1 MPKYRVSDPNTGV
14 TLQLEGDSPP
24 TEAELVEIF
33 SKYQKPAAPAP
44 APAQPRAAAPEAAIP
59 SRRLP
64 AIGNVGD
71 RATGFRQQVEETGM
85 TPQERQASVRGFAGF
100 TGSLLAGPVLGSLVR
115 GAGTAF
121 PVLQR
126 FTTPLAT
133 SLETGGFRTGLPATT
148 SRTTRAVVS
157 GAGGAGAAGG
167 GALVTDPEAVTEAA
181 AVGTLLPQV
190 LPPAAKVLAKGGGA
204 VVDALSGRTPDIRAN
219 ELIRTAANNEVNAL
233 RQAIASR
240 QIPMRDAQ
248 PDVPVS
254 RLIADLDMPV
264 LQALLARAEQ
274 RDPQQVVNAFRKR
287 ESQDIVNE
295 LTRIAGGPTAETAR
309 AARETAKE
317 SLSEL
322 TGRIREESLGKARET
337 GKVVPKLERIAV
349 EARAASKEAT
359 DTVRR
364 LSNAVNKSDDWAQ
377 NWVTRSRMVEQEGGG
392 FAREYG
398 RGIGEPGVRL
408 PARGEQRY
416 TYPGQ
421 LAMSGRQTTVGGP
434 FERQVIDEGGVIA
447 GRISKAAEKSV
458 REGARAR
465 AAEATLRMK
474 TQRGEVPITV
484 GKLTSA
490 VNSALNKPDIAANS
504 QATAALNRIN
514 NMLVDRGMET
524 GIIDPADVY
533 AIRKWGV
540 SSVIDELN
548 PGADAKAKKML
559 TAKVLSEI
567 KTAFDESIEN
577 AGGKEFANY
586 LRSFERGMSDIT
598 GMELADNIRK
608 LYAKGTPESKQQIID
623 LVRGESPDVIEDLF
637 GSGRYQISKEM
648 AKDMPFLTKL
658 ADTLNLDRKAVEQAA
673 AGRAALTEAEG
684 KASVRVRLPF
694 LTRAS
699 TTVNEVVAGL
709 EKKMKAETMDVLIR
723 AAQSG
728 REFNRVLNQIPA
740 RERNVF
746 LKQFKNAES
755 WNKFAGQVAQAA
767 QVQVTS
773 RAAKDYQEAPV
784 MMNSLAPSAVNQLR
798 P

>member
-1 MPKYRVSDPNTGV
+1 MPTY
-14 TLQLEGDSPP
+14 LIEGKKVK
-24 TEAELVEIF
+24 TEKPLTEVEIDEIA
-33 SKYQKPAAPAP
+33 SSIKAPVAA
-44 APAQPRAAAPEAAIP
+44 QTEIP
-59 SRRLP
+59 QRRMPSL
-64 AIGNVGD
+64 ADVGD
-71 RATGFRQQVEETGM
+71 RATGFRAQVAETGM
-85 TPQERQASVRGFAGF
+85 TPQERQEAVRAGAAF
-100 TGSLLAGPVLGSLVR
+100 TGGMLVGPALAGVVR
-115 GAGTAF
+115 GAATVIPA
-121 PVLQR
+121 LQR
-126 FTTPLAT
+126 FVPAITPT
-133 SLETGGFRTGLPATT
+133 LETGGFRTGLPATA
-148 SRTTRAVVS
+148 SRARQLTTRAVG
-157 GAGGAGAAGG
+157 GAVTGAGAA
-167 GALVTDPEAVTEAA
+167 ALVEPQDTMTGATVGAA
-181 AVGTLLPQV
+181 ISTLA
-190 LPPAAKVLAKGGGA
+190 PPVARIVAKGGGA
-204 VVDALSGRTPDIRAN
+204 VVDALAGRTADARAN

-233 RQAIASR
+233 RQAMAANPDMPASR
-240 QIPMRDAQ
+240 AA
-248 PDVPVS
+248 
-254 RLIADLDMPV
+254 ADLNLPV

-274 RDPQQVVNAFRKR
+274 RDPRQVVNAFRQR
-287 ESQDIVNE
+287 ESQDIVNQ
-295 LTRIAGGPTAETAR
+295 LSRIAGGPTAETAR

-322 TGRIREESLGKARET
+322 TGRIREESLEKARET

-398 RGIGEPGVRL
+398 RGIGEPSVRL

-447 GRISKAAEKSV
+447 GQISKAAEKSV

-658 ADTLNLDRKAVEQAA
+658 ADTLDLDRKAVEQAA
-673 AGRAALTEAEG
+673 AGRAALTEAEKKG
-684 KASVRVRLPF
+684 SARVRFPF
-694 LTRAS
+694 FTRAS
-699 TTVNEVVAGL
+699 TAVNEVVAGL
-709 EKKMKAETMDVLIR
+709 EQRMKAETLDVLIR

-746 LKQFKNAES
+746 LKQFKDAES

-773 RAAKDYQEAPV
+773 RASKDYQEAPV
-784 MMNSLAPSAVNQLR
+784 MMNSLAPPPVNQLR
-798 P
+798 AQ

>member
-1 MPKYRVSDPNTGV
+1 MPKYRVSDPNSGV
-14 TLQLEGDSPP
+14 TLELEGDSPP

-33 SKYQKPAAPAP
+33 NQYQKPA

-64 AIGNVGD
+64 AIGDVGD

-85 TPQERQASVRGFAGF
+85 TPQERQAAVRGFAGF
-100 TGSLLAGPVLGSLVR
+100 TGSLLAGPILGGFVR
-115 GAGTAF
+115 QAGAAF

-148 SRTTRAVVS
+148 SRATRALVS
-157 GAGGAGAAGG
+157 GTGGAGAAAG
-167 GALVTDPEAVTEAA
+167 GALVVEPEAAPEAA
-181 AVGTLLPQV
+181 AAGFLLPQV
-190 LPPAAKVLAKGGGA
+190 LPPVAKVLAKGGGA
-204 VVDALSGRTPDIRAN
+204 VVDALSGRTPDMRAN

-309 AARETAKE
+309 AAREGTKE
-317 SLSEL
+317 SLAGI
-322 TGRIREESLGKARET
+322 TAPMREEALAAARRT
-337 GKVVPKLERIAV
+337 GEVVPKLQTIATEARADAKEAV
-349 EARAASKEAT
+349 DRVRRFMPAIDRAEEWAKSWVSSGGARAASAGLAPRPPVRAT
-359 DTVRR
+359 FPGELMGIAERR
-364 LSNAVNKSDDWAQ
+364 A
-377 NWVTRSRMVEQEGGG
+377 
-392 FAREYG
+392 
-398 RGIGEPGVRL
+398 GE
-408 PARGEQRY
+408 
-416 TYPGQ
+416 
-421 LAMSGRQTTVGGP
+421 
-434 FERQVIDEGGVIA
+434 
-447 GRISKAAEKSV
+447 AAEESL
-458 REGARAR
+458 RAGARAR
-465 AAEATLRMK
+465 AAENTLRMK
-474 TQRGEVPITV
+474 TERGETPITV
-484 GKLTSA
+484 GKLTSSI
-490 VNSALNKPDIAANS
+490 NSVLRKPDIAANT
-504 QATAALNRIN
+504 QATTALNRIKE
-514 NMLVDRGMET
+514 MLSARAMEN
-524 GIIDPADVY
+524 GILDPADVY
-533 AIRKWGV
+533 AIRKYGV
-540 SSVIDELN
+540 SSVIEELS
-548 PGADAKAKKML
+548 PGADMRAKEKL
-559 TAKVLSEI
+559 TARVLTEI
-567 KTAFDESIEN
+567 KPLLTKAIEN
-577 AGGKEFANY
+577 AGGKGFGNY
-586 LRSFERGMSDIT
+586 LDSFEKGMSSIR
-598 GMELADNIRK
+598 GMELADQMRK
-608 LYAKGTPESKQQIID
+608 LYAKGTPEAKEQIIN
-623 LVRGESPDVIEDLF
+623 LVRGESPEAIEELF

-658 ADTLNLDRKAVEQAA
+658 ADTLDLDRKAVEQAA
-673 AGRAALTEAEG
+673 AGRAALTEAEKKG
-684 KASVRVRLPF
+684 SARVRFPF
-694 LTRAS
+694 FTRAS
-699 TTVNEVVAGL
+699 TAVNEVVAGL
-709 EKKMKAETMDVLIR
+709 EQRMKAETLDVLIR

-784 MMNSLAPSAVNQLR
+784 MMNSLAPPPVNQLR
-798 P
+798 AQP

>member
-1 MPKYRVSDPNTGV
+1 MPKYRVSDPNSGV
-14 TLQLEGDSPP
+14 TLELEGDSPP

-33 SKYQKPAAPAP
+33 NQYQKPA

-64 AIGNVGD
+64 AIGDVGD

-85 TPQERQASVRGFAGF
+85 TPQERQSAVRGFAGF
-100 TGSLLAGPVLGSLVR
+100 TGSLLAGPVLGGFVR
-115 GAGTAF
+115 QAGAAF

-133 SLETGGFRTGLPATT
+133 SLETGGFRTGMPATT
-148 SRTTRAVVS
+148 SRTARAVTRAT
-157 GAGGAGAAGG
+157 GGAGAAGG
-167 GALVTDPEAVTEAA
+167 GALVVEPEAAPEAA
-181 AVGTLLPQV
+181 VVGAVIPQV
-190 LPPAAKVLAKGGGA
+190 VPPVARVLAKGGGA
-204 VVDALSGRTPDIRAN
+204 VVDALAGRTADARAN

-233 RQAIASR
+233 RQAISSR

-309 AARETAKE
+309 AARKSAKE
-317 SLSEL
+317 SL
-322 TGRIREESLGKARET
+322 TGITGPMREKAFAAARET
-337 GKVVPKLERIAV
+337 GEAVPKLQTIATEARADV
-349 EARAASKEAT
+349 KEAVDRVRRFVPAIDRAEEWAKSWVASGGARAASAGLAPRPP
-359 DTVRR
+359 V
-364 LSNAVNKSDDWAQ
+364 
-377 NWVTRSRMVEQEGGG
+377 
-392 FAREYG
+392 
-398 RGIGEPGVRL
+398 
-408 PARGEQRY
+408 RY
-416 TYPGQ
+416 TFPGELMGVAERRAGEAAQ
-421 LAMSGRQTTVGGP
+421 ESLRAGG
-434 FERQVIDEGGVIA
+434 
-447 GRISKAAEKSV
+447 
-458 REGARAR
+458 RAR
-465 AAEATLRMK
+465 AAENVLESMRARGIEPIEANKITGRLNGLLRNPEIATNR
-474 TQRGEVPITV
+474 E
-484 GKLTSA
+484 A
-490 VNSALNKPDIAANS
+490 
-504 QATAALNRIN
+504 ATAIPRVVDMVNDWTNEYGVVTPEAL
-514 NMLVDRGMET
+514 
-524 GIIDPADVY
+524 Y
-533 AIRKWGV
+533 AIRKNAVAGV
-540 SSVIDELN
+540 IRELN
-548 PGADAKAKKML
+548 PNMDAKSQERFAARVL
-559 TAKVLSEI
+559 TQI
-567 KTAFDESIEN
+567 KPLFDEAIEK
-577 AGGKEFANY
+577 AGGKGFRDY
-586 LRSFERGMSDIT
+586 LRSVESGISSIK
-598 GMELADNIRK
+598 GMELADQVRK
-608 LYAKGTPESKQQIID
+608 LYATGTPEAKQQIID
-623 LVRGESPDVIEDLF
+623 LMRGESPEIIEELF

-648 AKDMPFLTKL
+648 AKDMPFLTQL
-658 ADTLNLDRKAVEQAA
+658 ADTLDLDRKAVQQAA
-673 AGRAALTEAEG
+673 AGRAALTEAEKKG
-684 KASVRVRLPF
+684 SARVRFPF
-694 LTRAS
+694 FTRAS
-699 TTVNEVVAGL
+699 TAVNEVVAGL
-709 EKKMKAETMDVLIR
+709 EQRMKAETLDVLIR

>member
-64 AIGNVGD
+64 AIGDVGD

-85 TPQERQASVRGFAGF
+85 TPQERQSAVRKFAGF

-133 SLETGGFRTGLPATT
+133 SLETGGFRTGMPTTT
-148 SRTTRAVVS
+148 SRTARAVTRAT
-157 GAGGAGAAGG
+157 GGAGAAGG

-190 LPPAAKVLAKGGGA
+190 LPPVAKVLAKGGGA

-233 RQAIASR
+233 RQAMAANPDMPASR
-240 QIPMRDAQ
+240 AA
-248 PDVPVS
+248 
-254 RLIADLDMPV
+254 ADLNLPV

-274 RDPQQVVNAFRKR
+274 RDPQQVVNAFRQR
-287 ESQDIVNE
+287 ESQDIVNQ
-295 LTRIAGGPTAETAR
+295 LSRIAGGPTAETAR
-309 AARETAKE
+309 AARESAKE
-317 SLSEL
+317 SLTGL
-322 TGRIREESLGKARET
+322 TGPMREKAFAAARET
-337 GKVVPKLERIAV
+337 GEAVPKLQTIATEARADV
-349 EARAASKEAT
+349 KEAVDRVRRFVPAIDRAEEWAKSWVASGGARAASAGLAPRPP
-359 DTVRR
+359 V
-364 LSNAVNKSDDWAQ
+364 
-377 NWVTRSRMVEQEGGG
+377 
-392 FAREYG
+392 
-398 RGIGEPGVRL
+398 
-408 PARGEQRY
+408 RY
-416 TYPGQ
+416 TFPGELMGVAERRAGEAAQ
-421 LAMSGRQTTVGGP
+421 ESLRAGG
-434 FERQVIDEGGVIA
+434 
-447 GRISKAAEKSV
+447 
-458 REGARAR
+458 RAR
-465 AAEATLRMK
+465 AAENVLESMRARGIEPIEANKITGRLNGLLRNPEIATNR
-474 TQRGEVPITV
+474 E
-484 GKLTSA
+484 A
-490 VNSALNKPDIAANS
+490 
-504 QATAALNRIN
+504 ATAIPRVVDMVNDWTNEYGVVTPEAL
-514 NMLVDRGMET
+514 
-524 GIIDPADVY
+524 Y
-533 AIRKWGV
+533 AIRKNAVAGV
-540 SSVIDELN
+540 IRELN
-548 PGADAKAKKML
+548 PNMDAKSQERFAARVL
-559 TAKVLSEI
+559 TQI
-567 KTAFDESIEN
+567 KPLFDEAIEK
-577 AGGKEFANY
+577 AGGKGFRDY
-586 LRSFERGMSDIT
+586 LRSVESGMSSIK
-598 GMELADNIRK
+598 GMELADQVRK
-608 LYAKGTPESKQQIID
+608 LYATGTPEAKQQIID
-623 LVRGESPDVIEDLF
+623 LMRGESPEIIEELF

-648 AKDMPFLTKL
+648 AKDMPFLTQL
-658 ADTLNLDRKAVEQAA
+658 ADTLDLDRKAVQQAA
-673 AGRAALTEAEG
+673 AGRAALTEAEKKG
-684 KASVRVRLPF
+684 SARVRFPF
-694 LTRAS
+694 FTRAS
-699 TTVNEVVAGL
+699 TAVNEVVAGL
-709 EKKMKAETMDVLIR
+709 EQRMKAETLDVLIR

>member
-59 SRRLP
+59 SRRPP
-64 AIGNVGD
+64 AIGDVGD

-85 TPQERQASVRGFAGF
+85 TPQERQSAVRGFAGF

-190 LPPAAKVLAKGGGA
+190 LPPVAKVLAKGGGA

-233 RQAIASR
+233 RQAMAANPDMPASR
-240 QIPMRDAQ
+240 AA
-248 PDVPVS
+248 
-254 RLIADLDMPV
+254 ADLNLPV

-274 RDPQQVVNAFRKR
+274 RDPQQVVNAFRQR
-287 ESQDIVNE
+287 ESQDIVNQ
-295 LTRIAGGPTAETAR
+295 LSRIAGGSTAETAR
-309 AARETAKE
+309 AAREGAKETLGAITAPIREQELKAAAATGRIVPKLQTIAADARQAVTDAVDRVRRFTGAISSAEEWAKNWVASGGAKAAGQPRVPAKFTFPGELAETAERRASEAAKE
-317 SLSEL
+317 SLRLGKKARGAEGMLAAMEAEGLTPIANQSL
-322 TGRIREESLGKARET
+322 TGQLNGLLRSPEIGTNREASTAIRRI
-337 GKVVPKLERIAV
+337 VDMIN
-349 EARAASKEAT
+349 
-359 DTVRR
+359 DW
-364 LSNAVNKSDDWAQ
+364 SNENGIVDP
-377 NWVTRSRMVEQEGGG
+377 
-392 FAREYG
+392 FA
-398 RGIGEPGVRL
+398 L
-408 PARGEQRY
+408 
-416 TYPGQ
+416 
-421 LAMSGRQTTVGGP
+421 
-434 FERQVIDEGGVIA
+434 
-447 GRISKAAEKSV
+447 
-458 REGARAR
+458 
-465 AAEATLRMK
+465 
-474 TQRGEVPITV
+474 
-484 GKLTSA
+484 
-490 VNSALNKPDIAANS
+490 
-504 QATAALNRIN
+504 
-514 NMLVDRGMET
+514 
-524 GIIDPADVY
+524 Y
-533 AIRKWGV
+533 AIRKNGV
-540 SSVIDELN
+540 AGVIRELN
-548 PGADAKAKKML
+548 PGMDAKAQSRF
-559 TAKVLSEI
+559 AAQVLSDI
-567 KTAFDESIEN
+567 KPVIDNAIIK
-577 AGGKEFANY
+577 AGGKNWPAY
-586 LRSFERGMSDIT
+586 LDSFEQGMSSIK
-598 GMELADNIRK
+598 GMELADQIRK

-623 LVRGESPDVIEDLF
+623 LVRGESPDVVEDLF

-648 AKDMPFLTKL
+648 AKDMPFLTQL

-673 AGRAALTEAEG
+673 AGRAALTEAEKKG
-684 KASVRVRLPF
+684 SARVRFPF
-694 LTRAS
+694 FTRAS
-699 TTVNEVVAGL
+699 TAVNEVVAGL
-709 EKKMKAETMDVLIR
+709 EQRMKAETLDVLIR

-784 MMNSLAPSAVNQLR
+784 MMNSLAPAPANQMR

>member
-1 MPKYRVSDPNTGV
+1 MPKYRVSDPNSGV
-14 TLQLEGDSPP
+14 TLELEGDSPP

-33 SKYQKPAAPAP
+33 NQYQKPA

-64 AIGNVGD
+64 AIGDVGD

-85 TPQERQASVRGFAGF
+85 TPQERQSAVRGFAGF

-133 SLETGGFRTGLPATT
+133 SLETGGFRTGMPATT
-148 SRTTRAVVS
+148 SRTARAVTRAT
-157 GAGGAGAAGG
+157 GGAGAAGG
-167 GALVTDPEAVTEAA
+167 GALVVEPEAAPEAA
-181 AVGTLLPQV
+181 VVGAVIPQV
-190 LPPAAKVLAKGGGA
+190 VPPVARVLAKGGGA
-204 VVDALSGRTPDIRAN
+204 VVDALAGRTADARAN

-233 RQAIASR
+233 RQAISSR

-309 AARETAKE
+309 AARKSAKE
-317 SLSEL
+317 SL
-322 TGRIREESLGKARET
+322 TGITGPMREKAFAAARET
-337 GKVVPKLERIAV
+337 GEAVPKLQTIATEARADV
-349 EARAASKEAT
+349 KEAVDRVRRFVPAIDRAEEWAKSWVASGGARAASAGLAPRPP
-359 DTVRR
+359 V
-364 LSNAVNKSDDWAQ
+364 
-377 NWVTRSRMVEQEGGG
+377 
-392 FAREYG
+392 
-398 RGIGEPGVRL
+398 
-408 PARGEQRY
+408 RY
-416 TYPGQ
+416 TFPGELMGVAERRAGEAAQ
-421 LAMSGRQTTVGGP
+421 ESLRAGG
-434 FERQVIDEGGVIA
+434 
-447 GRISKAAEKSV
+447 
-458 REGARAR
+458 RAR
-465 AAEATLRMK
+465 AAENVLESMRARGIEPIEANKITGRLNGLLRNPEIATNR
-474 TQRGEVPITV
+474 E
-484 GKLTSA
+484 A
-490 VNSALNKPDIAANS
+490 
-504 QATAALNRIN
+504 ATAIPRVVDMVNDWTNEYGVVTPEAL
-514 NMLVDRGMET
+514 
-524 GIIDPADVY
+524 Y
-533 AIRKWGV
+533 AIRKNAVAGV
-540 SSVIDELN
+540 IRELN
-548 PGADAKAKKML
+548 PNMDAKSQERFAARVL
-559 TAKVLSEI
+559 TQI
-567 KTAFDESIEN
+567 KPLFDEAIEK
-577 AGGKEFANY
+577 AGGKGFRDY
-586 LRSFERGMSDIT
+586 LRSVESGISSIK
-598 GMELADNIRK
+598 GMELADQVRK
-608 LYAKGTPESKQQIID
+608 LYATGTPEAKQQIID
-623 LVRGESPDVIEDLF
+623 LMRGESPEIIEELF

-648 AKDMPFLTKL
+648 AKDMPFLTQL
-658 ADTLNLDRKAVEQAA
+658 ADTLDLDRKAVQQAA
-673 AGRAALTEAEG
+673 AGRAALTEAEKKG
-684 KASVRVRLPF
+684 SARVRFPF
-694 LTRAS
+694 FTRAS
-699 TTVNEVVAGL
+699 TAVNEVVAGL
-709 EKKMKAETMDVLIR
+709 EQRMKAETLDVLIR

>member
-64 AIGNVGD
+64 AIGDVGD

-85 TPQERQASVRGFAGF
+85 TPQERQSAVRGFAGF

-190 LPPAAKVLAKGGGA
+190 LPPVAKVLAKGGGA
-204 VVDALSGRTPDIRAN
+204 VVDALSGRTPDMRAN

-309 AARETAKE
+309 AAREGTKE
-317 SLSEL
+317 SLAGI
-322 TGRIREESLGKARET
+322 TAPMREEALAAARRT
-337 GKVVPKLERIAV
+337 GKVVPRLETIAA
-349 EARAASKEAT
+349 EAREEAT
-359 DTVRR
+359 KQVDIVRR
-364 LSNAVNKSDDWAQ
+364 LTPAIERAEEWAKSWSKLAGPRFAQPGDLAARIPAVVDRAAQ
-377 NWVTRSRMVEQEGGG
+377 ESLRS
-392 FAREYG
+392 
-398 RGIGEPGVRL
+398 
-408 PARGEQRY
+408 
-416 TYPGQ
+416 
-421 LAMSGRQTTVGGP
+421 
-434 FERQVIDEGGVIA
+434 
-447 GRISKAAEKSV
+447 
-458 REGARAR
+458 GARAR
-465 AAEATLRMK
+465 AAENTIKMR
-474 TQRGEVPITV
+474 TERGETPITV
-484 GKLTSA
+484 GKLTSSIDS
-490 VNSALNKPDIAANS
+490 VLRKPDIAANT
-504 QATAALNRIN
+504 QATTALKRIKS
-514 NMLVDRGMET
+514 MLADRAMEN
-524 GIIDPADVY
+524 GVLDPADVY
-533 AIRKWGV
+533 AIRKYGV
-540 SSVIDELN
+540 SSVIEELS
-548 PGADAKAKKML
+548 PGADMRAKEKL
-559 TAKVLSEI
+559 TARVLTEI
-567 KTAFDESIEN
+567 KPLLTEAIEN
-577 AGGKEFANY
+577 AGGKGFGNY
-586 LRSFERGMSDIT
+586 LDSFEKGMSSIR
-598 GMELADNIRK
+598 GMELADQMRK
-608 LYAKGTPESKQQIID
+608 LYAKGTPEAKEQIIN
-623 LVRGESPDVIEDLF
+623 LVRGESPEAIEELF
-637 GSGRYQISKEM
+637 GSGRYKISEEM
-648 AKDMPFLTKL
+648 AKDMPFLTQL
-658 ADTLNLDRKAVEQAA
+658 ADTLDLDRKAVQQAA

-784 MMNSLAPSAVNQLR
+784 MMNSLAPPPVNQLR
-798 P
+798 AQ

>member
-1 MPKYRVSDPNTGV
+1 MPKYRVSDPNSGV
-14 TLQLEGDSPP
+14 TLELEGDSPP

-33 SKYQKPAAPAP
+33 NQYQKPA

-64 AIGNVGD
+64 AIGDVGD

-85 TPQERQASVRGFAGF
+85 TPQERQSAVRGFAGF

-133 SLETGGFRTGLPATT
+133 SLETGGFRTGMPATT
-148 SRTTRAVVS
+148 SRTARAVTRAT
-157 GAGGAGAAGG
+157 GGAGAAGG
-167 GALVTDPEAVTEAA
+167 GALVVEPEAAPEAA
-181 AVGTLLPQV
+181 VVGAVIPQV
-190 LPPAAKVLAKGGGA
+190 VPPVARVLAKGGGA
-204 VVDALSGRTPDIRAN
+204 VVDALAGRTADARAN

-233 RQAIASR
+233 RQAISSR

-309 AARETAKE
+309 AARKSAKE
-317 SLSEL
+317 SL
-322 TGRIREESLGKARET
+322 TGITGPMREKAFAAARET
-337 GKVVPKLERIAV
+337 GEAVPKLQTIATEARADV
-349 EARAASKEAT
+349 KEAVDRVRRFVPAIDRAEEWAKSWVASGGARAASAGLAPRPP
-359 DTVRR
+359 V
-364 LSNAVNKSDDWAQ
+364 
-377 NWVTRSRMVEQEGGG
+377 
-392 FAREYG
+392 
-398 RGIGEPGVRL
+398 
-408 PARGEQRY
+408 RY
-416 TYPGQ
+416 TFPGELMGVAERRAGEAAQ
-421 LAMSGRQTTVGGP
+421 ESLRAGG
-434 FERQVIDEGGVIA
+434 
-447 GRISKAAEKSV
+447 
-458 REGARAR
+458 RAR
-465 AAEATLRMK
+465 AAENVLESMRARGIEPIEANKITGRLNGLLRNPEIATNR
-474 TQRGEVPITV
+474 E
-484 GKLTSA
+484 A
-490 VNSALNKPDIAANS
+490 
-504 QATAALNRIN
+504 ATAIPRVVDMVNDWTNEYGVVTPEAL
-514 NMLVDRGMET
+514 
-524 GIIDPADVY
+524 Y
-533 AIRKWGV
+533 AIRKNAVAGV
-540 SSVIDELN
+540 IRELN
-548 PGADAKAKKML
+548 PNMDAKSQERFAARVL
-559 TAKVLSEI
+559 TQI
-567 KTAFDESIEN
+567 KPLFDEAIEK
-577 AGGKEFANY
+577 AGGKGFRDY
-586 LRSFERGMSDIT
+586 LRSVESGMSSIK
-598 GMELADNIRK
+598 GMELADQVRK
-608 LYAKGTPESKQQIID
+608 LYATGTPEAKQQIID
-623 LVRGESPDVIEDLF
+623 LMRGESPEIIEELF

-648 AKDMPFLTKL
+648 AKDMPFLTQL
-658 ADTLNLDRKAVEQAA
+658 ADTLDLDRKAVQQAA
-673 AGRAALTEAEG
+673 AGRAALTEAEKKG
-684 KASVRVRLPF
+684 SARVRFPF
-694 LTRAS
+694 FTRAS
-699 TTVNEVVAGL
+699 TAINEVVAGL
-709 EKKMKAETMDVLIR
+709 EQRMKAETLDVLIR